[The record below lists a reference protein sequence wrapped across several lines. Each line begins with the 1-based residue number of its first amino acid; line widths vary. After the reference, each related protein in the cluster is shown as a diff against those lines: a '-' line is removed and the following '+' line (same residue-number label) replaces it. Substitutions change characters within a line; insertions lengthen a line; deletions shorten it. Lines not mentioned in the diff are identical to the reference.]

1 MKCLVEGKVCVVS
14 RSQTDTLLA
23 PLAVFGL
30 CLRCESWKR
39 VKRNEHFEILLGNTV
54 KCHRNRKNTMC

>member
-1 MKCLVEGKVCVVS
+1 MLVS

-23 PLAVFGL
+23 PLTFGR

-39 VKRNEHFEILLGNTV
+39 VKRNEKFEILLGNTV
-54 KCHRNRKNTMC
+54 KCHRNRKNAMC

>member
-1 MKCLVEGKVCVVS
+1 M
-14 RSQTDTLLA
+14 LLA
-23 PLAVFGL
+23 PLAVFGR